1 MPDRK
6 TTEIA
11 IKAVELVK
19 EALILADSAGF
30 SLAAI
35 HLSEALAAIEQEQVL
50 RSRYLR

>member
-1 MPDRK
+1 MPDQK
-6 TTEIA
+6 TIEIA
-11 IKAVELVK
+11 IKAADLVK
-19 EALILADSAGF
+19 GALNLADSAGF